1 MNFLASL
8 CKILR
13 FLIIY
18 FKKLFMKF
26 TAVILLL
33 TSIFLIACSANQVN
47 KKISNSELEN
57 LAKQYGGVYIFD
69 EKFEKE
75 IERREKERSDYM
87 DDFFK
92 NNKRNFKRADL
103 EIMDQK
109 FPQTLS
115 NGKKYYTSWLDYE
128 RDTGK
133 KAEIPEKYISK
144 IKELMGNDNYKK
156 SPNRP
161 ILVGFY
167 EDNNQIV
174 PIELSMSYTY
184 YKTKYGLFGDEGM
197 GIRFKDEE
205 QIFIPGGNKFILIN
219 NKFIKANKDK

>member
-1 MNFLASL
+1 MKFLAITL
-8 CKILR
+8 
-13 FLIIY
+13 
-18 FKKLFMKF
+18 
-26 TAVILLL
+26 LLL
-33 TSIFLIACSANQVN
+33 TSIFLIACSANQAN

-57 LAKQYGGVYIFD
+57 LAKQYGGVYIYD

-92 NNKRNFKRADL
+92 NNKRNFKRSDL

-205 QIFIPGGNKFILIN
+205 RIFIPGGNKFILIN